1 MNILLVDDE
10 PEILLLYPEMLNQG
24 YVWHIASNHKTAIEI
39 LNTVK
44 IDVAVI
50 DSLGTKGLLVAE
62 EAFKLGVKTICHT
75 GGSVI
80 SESSFFDATVMKPCG
95 DLENCLKILKG
106 E

>member
-1 MNILLVDDE
+1 
-10 PEILLLYPEMLNQG
+10 MLNVG
-24 YVWHIASNHKTAIEI
+24 YTWHVAADHKTAIEI

-75 GGSVI
+75 GGSVV
-80 SESSFFDATVMKPCG
+80 SESSFFDAVVLKPNY
-95 DLENCLKILKG
+95 DNLEVVLKLFKG
-106 E
+106 A